1 MRGPSLH
8 AIPRRYAPLILLRTL
23 ISMKKTLTISA
34 AAIAATIA
42 LAGCSAGTEAGSSAT
57 SSMPGMNHGSSA
69 MPSGSAS
76 VTSTASAE
84 FNDADT
90 MFAQMMIPHHAQAVE
105 MSDIMLKKEGIP
117 TAVTDLATK
126 IEAAQGPEIE
136 KMTGWLESW
145 GQPTE
150 MPTGAHSSHSMSGM
164 MGEEDMA
171 KLEAAQGTEAA
182 KLFLTQMI
190 AHHEGAVEMAK
201 TETTDGK
208 NADAVQLSK
217 DIVSSQE
224 AEIQEMKDLL
234 ATL

>member
-1 MRGPSLH
+1 
-8 AIPRRYAPLILLRTL
+8 
-23 ISMKKTLTISA
+23 MKKTLTISA
-34 AAIAATIA
+34 ATIAAAIA
-42 LAGCSAGTEAGSSAT
+42 LAGCSTGSGSGSSE
-57 SSMPGMNHGSSA
+57 SMPGMNHGSSG
-69 MPSGSAS
+69 MSSSSAPA
-76 VTSTASAE
+76 TSAAASAE

-90 MFAQMMIPHHAQAVE
+90 MFAQMMIPHHAQAVA
-105 MSDIMLKKEGIP
+105 MSDMILGKEGIP
-117 TAVTDLATK
+117 APVTDLANK
-126 IEAAQGPEIE
+126 IKAAQGPEIE
-136 KMTGWLESW
+136 KMTGWLQSW

-150 MPTGAHSSHSMSGM
+150 MPTDMPAGHSMSGM

-190 AHHEGAVEMAK
+190 AHHEGAVMMAK

-208 NADAVQLSK
+208 NAEAVQLSK
-217 DIVSSQE
+217 EIVSSQE

>member
-1 MRGPSLH
+1 
-8 AIPRRYAPLILLRTL
+8 
-23 ISMKKTLTISA
+23 MKKTLTISA
-34 AAIAATIA
+34 AAIAAAIA
-42 LAGCSAGTEAGSSAT
+42 LAGCSAGTEAGSPAA
-57 SSMPGMNHGSSA
+57 SSMPGMNHGGSA

-76 VTSTASAE
+76 ATSPAASAD

-90 MFAQMMIPHHAQAVE
+90 MFAQMMIPHHTQAVT
-105 MSDIMLKKEGIP
+105 MSETILKKEGIP

-126 IEAAQGPEIE
+126 IKAAQGPEIE

-145 GQPTE
+145 GQPTA
-150 MPTGAHSSHSMSGM
+150 MPSNMPSGHSMSGM

-171 KLEAAQGTEAA
+171 KLDAAQGTEAA

-190 AHHEGAVEMAK
+190 AHHEGAVEMAR

-217 DIVSSQE
+217 DIVSDQE

>member
-1 MRGPSLH
+1 
-8 AIPRRYAPLILLRTL
+8 
-23 ISMKKTLTISA
+23 MKKTLTISA
-34 AAIAATIA
+34 AAIAAAIA
-42 LAGCSAGTEAGSSAT
+42 LAGCAAGSGTGTSDS

-69 MPSGSAS
+69 MPSSSAPA
-76 VTSTASAE
+76 TSAAASAE

-90 MFAQMMIPHHAQAVE
+90 MFAQMMIPHHAQAVT
-105 MSDIMLKKEGIP
+105 MSDMILEKEGIP
-117 TAVTDLATK
+117 APVTDLATNIK
-126 IEAAQGPEIE
+126 AAQGPEIE

-150 MPTGAHSSHSMSGM
+150 APTGAHSGHSMSGV

-190 AHHEGAVEMAK
+190 AHHEGAVQMAK

-217 DIVSSQE
+217 DIVSDQE